1 MCIYIRN
8 QIKILQR
15 NEMCCQRGAAASCIF
30 FFFKSK
36 FTFFSS
42 DVSHVCRQG
51 ISHSGEGERASAF
64 SFFSFVWIF
73 WVHFQDILLG
83 SLFSWCCFV
92 SVSPD
97 CSDVSC
103 QLSQV
108 QDCSQCSTFLPQP
121 PLLILLCHSTAH
133 HQGAAPQLPPSSWR
147 RWRGLQQQDLEGKCN
162 STVQLQILLHP
173 QRALRINWS
182 FASLPKTFK
191 IILLSLV
198 AVFKLCFFHLE
209 INGPKASLS

>member
-30 FFFKSK
+30 FFLNQSLH
-36 FTFFSS
+36 SS
-42 DVSHVCRQG
+42 PVMSVMFADRAFRTV
-51 ISHSGEGERASAF
+51 EKERASAF

-73 WVHFQDILLG
+73 LVHFQDILLG

-108 QDCSQCSTFLPQP
+108 QDSSQCSTFLPQS

-133 HQGAAPQLPPSSWR
+133 HQGAALQLPPSSWR